1 MVSLTLSIAMY
12 AGLALSWSM
21 FSGATGYVALS
32 TSAFFGLGAY
42 TCAILLGSWSVA
54 IRRSR
59 AGARSAALLALM
71 LGLCVLHLRGT
82 YFAILTF
89 GISELL
95 KNLIMYIEKSEFGT
109 VGRLM
114 MGAPPL
120 SVIYW
125 TVLALAVL
133 AAVIYWLVAR
143 SDFGAALRA
152 IGSDEARASTLG
164 LNVRNAKIA
173 GFCLSA
179 LIPGAIG
186 AAMSVRWT
194 YIEPQIVFNPFIVF
208 QTVLV
213 ATIGGP
219 TRLIGPILGAV
230 VFGLLARNAAAEL
243 RQLLP
248 DTPRRA
254 ADPLRALRAER
265 PCQPLQLQ
273 LGTPAPDAPAASMP
287 DDARR
292 TARPDDPLWRHFGA
306 VAREHFKS
314 GHLSSSAS
322 SVRTAPARPRFLTS

>member
-1 MVSLTLSIAMY
+1 MRAALMLSAVLIACLAVLPLVASTFALSLTLSIAMY

-21 FSGATGYVALS
+21 FSGTTGYVALS
-32 TSAFFGLGAY
+32 TSAFFGIGAY
-42 TCAILLGSWSVA
+42 TCAILLGSWSWPFVIA
-54 IRRSR
+54 
-59 AGARSAALLALM
+59 AGALVAALLALV

-133 AAVIYWLVAR
+133 AAALYWLVAR

-152 IGSDEARASTLG
+152 IGSDEGRASTLG

-219 TRLIGPILGAV
+219 TRLIGPILGAA
-230 VFGLLARNAAAEL
+230 VFGLLQETL
-243 RQLLP
+243 RLNFANYYLILLGVLLILSVLYIP
-248 DTPRRA
+248 NGLVSIFNSNRV
-254 ADPLRALRAER
+254 RALR
-265 PCQPLQLQ
+265 
-273 LGTPAPDAPAASMP
+273 GASGKH
-287 DDARR
+287 A
-292 TARPDDPLWRHFGA
+292 
-306 VAREHFKS
+306 
-314 GHLSSSAS
+314 
-322 SVRTAPARPRFLTS
+322 

>member
-1 MVSLTLSIAMY
+1 MRAAAWIISAALIACLAALPSVASTFVLSLTLSIAMY

-42 TCAILLGSWSVA
+42 TCAILLGSWPWPIVVA
-54 IRRSR
+54 G
-59 AGARSAALLALM
+59 GAAAAAVSALI

-179 LIPGAIG
+179 FIPGAIG

-230 VFGLLARNAAAEL
+230 VFGLLQETL
-243 RQLLP
+243 RLNFANYYLIFLGVLLILSVLYVP
-248 DTPRRA
+248 NG
-254 ADPLRALRAER
+254 LVSLFN
-265 PCQPLQLQ
+265 
-273 LGTPAPDAPAASMP
+273 SNW
-287 DDARR
+287 
-292 TARPDDPLWRHFGA
+292 ARP
-306 VAREHFKS
+306 FKR
-314 GHLSSSAS
+314 AS
-322 SVRTAPARPRFLTS
+322 SKHA

>member
-1 MVSLTLSIAMY
+1 MRAATWIFCAALIACLAALPSVASTFVLSLTLSIAMY

-42 TCAILLGSWSVA
+42 TCAILLGSLPWPLVVA
-54 IRRSR
+54 G
-59 AGARSAALLALM
+59 GAAVAAVSALI

-114 MGAPPL
+114 MGAPSLP
-120 SVIYW
+120 VIYW

-133 AAVIYWLVAR
+133 AAVMYWLVAR

-152 IGSDEARASTLG
+152 IGSDEGRASTLG

-179 LIPGAIG
+179 FIPGAIG

-219 TRLIGPILGAV
+219 TRLAGPILGAV
-230 VFGLLARNAAAEL
+230 VFGLLQETL
-243 RQLLP
+243 RLNFANYYLILLGVLLILSVLYIP
-248 DTPRRA
+248 KGLVSLFNSNRSGAFKRA
-254 ADPLRALRAER
+254 S
-265 PCQPLQLQ
+265 
-273 LGTPAPDAPAASMP
+273 TKN
-287 DDARR
+287 
-292 TARPDDPLWRHFGA
+292 
-306 VAREHFKS
+306 V
-314 GHLSSSAS
+314 
-322 SVRTAPARPRFLTS
+322 

>member
-1 MVSLTLSIAMY
+1 MRAALIFSAVLIACLAALPLVASTFLLSLTLSIAMF

-32 TSAFFGLGAY
+32 TSAFFGVGAY
-42 TCAILLGSWSVA
+42 TCAVLLGSWSWPLVIA
-54 IRRSR
+54 
-59 AGARSAALLALM
+59 AGGLVAALLALV

-133 AAVIYWLVAR
+133 AGALYWLVAR

-152 IGSDEARASTLG
+152 IGSDEGRASTLG

-219 TRLIGPILGAV
+219 RRLIGPILGAV
-230 VFGLLARNAAAEL
+230 VFGVLQETLRLNFANYYLILLGVLLILSVLYIPNGLVSLFNPNRIRTL
-243 RQLLP
+243 R
-248 DTPRRA
+248 
-254 ADPLRALRAER
+254 
-265 PCQPLQLQ
+265 
-273 LGTPAPDAPAASMP
+273 G
-287 DDARR
+287 
-292 TARPDDPLWRHFGA
+292 
-306 VAREHFKS
+306 
-314 GHLSSSAS
+314 AS
-322 SVRTAPARPRFLTS
+322 SKHA

>member
-1 MVSLTLSIAMY
+1 MRTALIPGAVLIACLAAMPLVASTFVLSLTLSIAMF

-32 TSAFFGLGAY
+32 TSAFFGVGAY
-42 TCAILLGSWSVA
+42 TCAIVLGSWPWPFVIA
-54 IRRSR
+54 
-59 AGARSAALLALM
+59 AGALVAALLALV
-71 LGLCVLHLRGT
+71 LGLCVLHFRGT

-120 SVIYW
+120 SIIYW

-133 AAVIYWLVAR
+133 AAALYWLVAR

-152 IGSDEARASTLG
+152 IGSDEGRASTLG

-230 VFGLLARNAAAEL
+230 VFGLLQETLRLNFASYYLILLGVLLILSVLYVPNGLASLFNSNRLRTLRSAR
-243 RQLLP
+243 
-248 DTPRRA
+248 
-254 ADPLRALRAER
+254 
-265 PCQPLQLQ
+265 
-273 LGTPAPDAPAASMP
+273 S
-287 DDARR
+287 
-292 TARPDDPLWRHFGA
+292 
-306 VAREHFKS
+306 EH
-314 GHLSSSAS
+314 A
-322 SVRTAPARPRFLTS
+322 

>member
-1 MVSLTLSIAMY
+1 MRPLTIIVGAALIIVLAILPFVASTFALSLTLSIAMY
-12 AGLALSWSM
+12 AALALSWAM

-42 TCAILLGSWSVA
+42 TCAILLGSLPWPLVVA
-54 IRRSR
+54 
-59 AGARSAALLALM
+59 AGAMVALLLALV
-71 LGLCVLHLRGT
+71 LGLFVLHLRGT

-125 TVLALAVL
+125 TVLVLVLL
-133 AAVIYWLVAR
+133 AAALYWAVGR
-143 SDFGAALRA
+143 SDLGAALRA
-152 IGSDEARASTLG
+152 IGSDEGRASTLG

-179 LIPGAIG
+179 LIPGAVG

-219 TRLIGPILGAV
+219 TRLIGPILGAL
-230 VFGLLARNAAAEL
+230 VFGLLQEL
-243 RQLLP
+243 LRLNFANYYQILLGLLLIFSVLYIP
-248 DTPRRA
+248 NGLVSIFMKNR
-254 ADPLRALRAER
+254 
-265 PCQPLQLQ
+265 
-273 LGTPAPDAPAASMP
+273 
-287 DDARR
+287 RR
-292 TARPDDPLWRHFGA
+292 TLKR
-306 VAREHFKS
+306 
-314 GHLSSSAS
+314 AS
-322 SVRTAPARPRFLTS
+322 SKHA

>member
-1 MVSLTLSIAMY
+1 MRAALMLSAVLIACLAVLPLVASTFALSLTLSIAMY

-21 FSGATGYVALS
+21 FSGTTGYVALS
-32 TSAFFGLGAY
+32 TSAFFGIGAY
-42 TCAILLGSWSVA
+42 TCAILLGSWSWPFVIA
-54 IRRSR
+54 
-59 AGARSAALLALM
+59 AGALIAALLALV

-133 AAVIYWLVAR
+133 AAALYWLVAR

-152 IGSDEARASTLG
+152 IGSDEGRASTLG

-219 TRLIGPILGAV
+219 TRLIGPILGAA
-230 VFGLLARNAAAEL
+230 VFGLLQETL
-243 RQLLP
+243 RLNFANYYLILLGVLLILSVLYIP
-248 DTPRRA
+248 NGLVSIFNSNRV
-254 ADPLRALRAER
+254 RALR
-265 PCQPLQLQ
+265 
-273 LGTPAPDAPAASMP
+273 GASGKH
-287 DDARR
+287 A
-292 TARPDDPLWRHFGA
+292 
-306 VAREHFKS
+306 
-314 GHLSSSAS
+314 
-322 SVRTAPARPRFLTS
+322 

>member
-1 MVSLTLSIAMY
+1 MRTALILSAVLIVCLAALPLVASTFVLSLTLSIAMF

-32 TSAFFGLGAY
+32 TSAFFGIGAY
-42 TCAILLGSWSVA
+42 TCAILLGSWSWPFVIA
-54 IRRSR
+54 
-59 AGARSAALLALM
+59 AGALVAALLALV

-120 SVIYW
+120 PVIYW

-133 AAVIYWLVAR
+133 AAALYWLVAR

-152 IGSDEARASTLG
+152 IGSDEGRASTLG

-230 VFGLLARNAAAEL
+230 VFGVLQETLRLNFANYYLILLGVLLILSVLYIPNGLVSLFNSSRMSTL
-243 RQLLP
+243 R
-248 DTPRRA
+248 
-254 ADPLRALRAER
+254 
-265 PCQPLQLQ
+265 
-273 LGTPAPDAPAASMP
+273 G
-287 DDARR
+287 
-292 TARPDDPLWRHFGA
+292 
-306 VAREHFKS
+306 VS
-314 GHLSSSAS
+314 GKHA
-322 SVRTAPARPRFLTS
+322 

>member
-1 MVSLTLSIAMY
+1 MRAATWIFCAALIACLAALPSVASTFVLSLTLSIAMY

-42 TCAILLGSWSVA
+42 TCAILLGSLPWPLVVA
-54 IRRSR
+54 G
-59 AGARSAALLALM
+59 GAAVAAVSALI

-114 MGAPPL
+114 MGAPSLP
-120 SVIYW
+120 VIYW

-133 AAVIYWLVAR
+133 AAVMYWLVAR

-152 IGSDEARASTLG
+152 IGSDEGRASTLG

-179 LIPGAIG
+179 FIPGAIG

-219 TRLIGPILGAV
+219 TRLAGPILGAL
-230 VFGLLARNAAAEL
+230 VFGLLQETL
-243 RQLLP
+243 RLNFANYYLILLGVLLILSVLYIP
-248 DTPRRA
+248 NGLVSLFNSNRSGAFKRA
-254 ADPLRALRAER
+254 S
-265 PCQPLQLQ
+265 
-273 LGTPAPDAPAASMP
+273 TK
-287 DDARR
+287 
-292 TARPDDPLWRHFGA
+292 H
-306 VAREHFKS
+306 V
-314 GHLSSSAS
+314 
-322 SVRTAPARPRFLTS
+322 

>member
-1 MVSLTLSIAMY
+1 MRTATWIISAALIVCLAALPSVASTFVLSLTLSIAMY

-42 TCAILLGSWSVA
+42 TCAILLGSWPWPIVVA
-54 IRRSR
+54 G
-59 AGARSAALLALM
+59 GAVAAALSALI

-89 GISELL
+89 GVSELL
-95 KNLIMYIEKSEFGT
+95 KNLIMYVEKSEFGT

-114 MGAPPL
+114 MGAPSL

-152 IGSDEARASTLG
+152 IGSDEGRASTLG

-179 LIPGAIG
+179 IIPGAIG

-230 VFGLLARNAAAEL
+230 VFGLLQETL
-243 RQLLP
+243 RLNFANCYLIFLGVLLILSVLYVP
-248 DTPRRA
+248 NGLVSLFSSNR
-254 ADPLRALRAER
+254 
-265 PCQPLQLQ
+265 
-273 LGTPAPDAPAASMP
+273 
-287 DDARR
+287 
-292 TARPDDPLWRHFGA
+292 ARPLKR
-306 VAREHFKS
+306 
-314 GHLSSSAS
+314 AS
-322 SVRTAPARPRFLTS
+322 SKHA

>member
-1 MVSLTLSIAMY
+1 MLSAVLIACLAVLPLVASTFALSLTLSIAMY

-21 FSGATGYVALS
+21 FSGTTGYVALS
-32 TSAFFGLGAY
+32 TSAFFGIGAY
-42 TCAILLGSWSVA
+42 TCAILLGSWSWPFVIA
-54 IRRSR
+54 
-59 AGARSAALLALM
+59 AGALIAALLALV

-133 AAVIYWLVAR
+133 AAALYWLVAR

-152 IGSDEARASTLG
+152 IGSDEGRASTLG

-219 TRLIGPILGAV
+219 TRLIGPILGAA
-230 VFGLLARNAAAEL
+230 VFGLLQETL
-243 RQLLP
+243 RLNFANYYLILLGVLLILSVLYIP
-248 DTPRRA
+248 NGLVSIFNSNRV
-254 ADPLRALRAER
+254 RALR
-265 PCQPLQLQ
+265 
-273 LGTPAPDAPAASMP
+273 GASGKH
-287 DDARR
+287 A
-292 TARPDDPLWRHFGA
+292 
-306 VAREHFKS
+306 
-314 GHLSSSAS
+314 
-322 SVRTAPARPRFLTS
+322 

>member
-1 MVSLTLSIAMY
+1 MRAATWIFCAALIACLAALPSVASTFVLSLTLSIAMY

-42 TCAILLGSWSVA
+42 TCAILLGSLPWPLVVA
-54 IRRSR
+54 G
-59 AGARSAALLALM
+59 GAAVAAVSALI

-114 MGAPPL
+114 MGAPSLP
-120 SVIYW
+120 VIYW

-133 AAVIYWLVAR
+133 AAVMYWLVAR

-152 IGSDEARASTLG
+152 IGSDEGRASTLG

-179 LIPGAIG
+179 FIPGAIG

-219 TRLIGPILGAV
+219 TRLAGPILGAV
-230 VFGLLARNAAAEL
+230 VFGLLQETL
-243 RQLLP
+243 RLNFANYYLILLGVLLILSVLYIP
-248 DTPRRA
+248 NGLVSLFNSNRSGAFKRA
-254 ADPLRALRAER
+254 S
-265 PCQPLQLQ
+265 
-273 LGTPAPDAPAASMP
+273 TKN
-287 DDARR
+287 
-292 TARPDDPLWRHFGA
+292 
-306 VAREHFKS
+306 V
-314 GHLSSSAS
+314 
-322 SVRTAPARPRFLTS
+322 

>member
-1 MVSLTLSIAMY
+1 MRAALMLSAVLIACLAVLPLVASTFALSLTLSIAMY

-21 FSGATGYVALS
+21 FSGTTGYVALS
-32 TSAFFGLGAY
+32 TSAFFGIGAY
-42 TCAILLGSWSVA
+42 TCAILLGSWSWPFVIA
-54 IRRSR
+54 
-59 AGARSAALLALM
+59 AGALAAALLALV

-133 AAVIYWLVAR
+133 AAALYWLVAR

-152 IGSDEARASTLG
+152 IGSDEGRASTLG

-219 TRLIGPILGAV
+219 TRLIGPILGAA
-230 VFGLLARNAAAEL
+230 VFGLLQETL
-243 RQLLP
+243 RLNFANYYLILLGVLLILSVLYIP
-248 DTPRRA
+248 NGLVSIFNSNRV
-254 ADPLRALRAER
+254 RALR
-265 PCQPLQLQ
+265 
-273 LGTPAPDAPAASMP
+273 GASGKH
-287 DDARR
+287 A
-292 TARPDDPLWRHFGA
+292 
-306 VAREHFKS
+306 
-314 GHLSSSAS
+314 
-322 SVRTAPARPRFLTS
+322 

>member
-1 MVSLTLSIAMY
+1 MRAALMLSAVLIACLAVLPLVASTFALSLTLSIAMY

-32 TSAFFGLGAY
+32 TSAFFGIGAY
-42 TCAILLGSWSVA
+42 TCAILLGSWSWPFVIA
-54 IRRSR
+54 
-59 AGARSAALLALM
+59 AGALVAALLALV

-133 AAVIYWLVAR
+133 AAALYWLVAR

-152 IGSDEARASTLG
+152 IGSDEGRASTLG

-219 TRLIGPILGAV
+219 TRLIGPILGAA
-230 VFGLLARNAAAEL
+230 VFGLLQETL
-243 RQLLP
+243 RLNFANYYLILLGVLLILSVLYIP
-248 DTPRRA
+248 NGLVSIFNSNRV
-254 ADPLRALRAER
+254 RALR
-265 PCQPLQLQ
+265 
-273 LGTPAPDAPAASMP
+273 GASGKH
-287 DDARR
+287 A
-292 TARPDDPLWRHFGA
+292 
-306 VAREHFKS
+306 
-314 GHLSSSAS
+314 
-322 SVRTAPARPRFLTS
+322 

>member
-1 MVSLTLSIAMY
+1 MRAAVWIFCAALIACLAALPSVASTFVLSLTLSIAMY

-42 TCAILLGSWSVA
+42 TCAILLGSWPWPIVVA
-54 IRRSR
+54 G
-59 AGARSAALLALM
+59 GAVAAAVSALI
-71 LGLCVLHLRGT
+71 LGFCVLHLRGT

-95 KNLIMYIEKSEFGT
+95 KNLIMYIEKTEFGT

-133 AAVIYWLVAR
+133 AAVMYWLVAR

-164 LNVRNAKIA
+164 LNVRNAKIV

-230 VFGLLARNAAAEL
+230 VFGVLQETLRLNFANYYLILLGV
-243 RQLLP
+243 LLILSVLYIP
-248 DTPRRA
+248 NGLVSLFTSNWS
-254 ADPLRALRAER
+254 RALKR
-265 PCQPLQLQ
+265 
-273 LGTPAPDAPAASMP
+273 
-287 DDARR
+287 
-292 TARPDDPLWRHFGA
+292 
-306 VAREHFKS
+306 
-314 GHLSSSAS
+314 AS
-322 SVRTAPARPRFLTS
+322 SKHA

>member
-1 MVSLTLSIAMY
+1 MRAAAWIFSAALVACLVALPFVASTFVLSLTLSIAMY
-12 AGLALSWSM
+12 AGLALSWAM

-32 TSAFFGLGAY
+32 TSAFFGIGAY
-42 TCAILLGSWSVA
+42 TCAILLGAWPWPCVIVA
-54 IRRSR
+54 
-59 AGARSAALLALM
+59 AGLAAVLLALL
-71 LGLCVLHLRGT
+71 LGLFVLHLRGT

-95 KNLIMYIEKSEFGT
+95 KNLIMYVEKSQFGT

-114 MGAPPL
+114 MGAPSL

-125 TVLALAVL
+125 TVLTLAAL
-133 AAVIYWLVAR
+133 AAVIYWAVAR

-152 IGSDEARASTLG
+152 IGSDEGRASTLG

-230 VFGLLARNAAAEL
+230 VFGLLQEL
-243 RQLLP
+243 LRLNLSNYYQILLGALLILSVLYVP
-248 DTPRRA
+248 NGLVSIFGINRA
-254 ADPLRALRAER
+254 
-265 PCQPLQLQ
+265 
-273 LGTPAPDAPAASMP
+273 GTLKQ
-287 DDARR
+287 
-292 TARPDDPLWRHFGA
+292 T
-306 VAREHFKS
+306 S
-314 GHLSSSAS
+314 GKHA
-322 SVRTAPARPRFLTS
+322 

>member
-1 MVSLTLSIAMY
+1 MPLVASTFLLSLTLSIAMF

-32 TSAFFGLGAY
+32 TSAFFGVGAY
-42 TCAILLGSWSVA
+42 TCAVLLGSWSWPLVIA
-54 IRRSR
+54 
-59 AGARSAALLALM
+59 AGGLVAALLALV

-133 AAVIYWLVAR
+133 AGALYWLVAR

-152 IGSDEARASTLG
+152 IGSDEGRASTLG

-219 TRLIGPILGAV
+219 RRLIGPILGAV
-230 VFGLLARNAAAEL
+230 VFGVLQETLRLNFANYYLILLGVLLILSVLYIPNGLVSLFNPNRIRTL
-243 RQLLP
+243 R
-248 DTPRRA
+248 
-254 ADPLRALRAER
+254 
-265 PCQPLQLQ
+265 
-273 LGTPAPDAPAASMP
+273 G
-287 DDARR
+287 
-292 TARPDDPLWRHFGA
+292 
-306 VAREHFKS
+306 
-314 GHLSSSAS
+314 AS
-322 SVRTAPARPRFLTS
+322 SKHA

>member
-1 MVSLTLSIAMY
+1 MRAAVWIFCAALIACLAALPSVASTFVLSLTLSIAMY

-42 TCAILLGSWSVA
+42 TCAILLGSLPWPLVVA
-54 IRRSR
+54 G
-59 AGARSAALLALM
+59 GAAVAAVSALI

-114 MGAPPL
+114 MGAPSLP
-120 SVIYW
+120 VIYW

-133 AAVIYWLVAR
+133 AAVMYWLVVR

-152 IGSDEARASTLG
+152 IGSDEGRASTLG

-179 LIPGAIG
+179 FIPGAIG

-219 TRLIGPILGAV
+219 TRLAGPILGAV
-230 VFGLLARNAAAEL
+230 VFGLLQETL
-243 RQLLP
+243 RLNFANYYLILLGVLLILSVLYIP
-248 DTPRRA
+248 NGLVSLFNSNRSGAFKRA
-254 ADPLRALRAER
+254 S
-265 PCQPLQLQ
+265 
-273 LGTPAPDAPAASMP
+273 TK
-287 DDARR
+287 
-292 TARPDDPLWRHFGA
+292 H
-306 VAREHFKS
+306 V
-314 GHLSSSAS
+314 
-322 SVRTAPARPRFLTS
+322 

>member
-1 MVSLTLSIAMY
+1 MRAAAWIFGTALIAGLAAMPAVASTFVLSLTLSIAMY

-42 TCAILLGSWSVA
+42 TCAILLGSWPWPFVVA
-54 IRRSR
+54 G
-59 AGARSAALLALM
+59 GAAVAALSALI

-114 MGAPPL
+114 MGAPSL
-120 SVIYW
+120 SIIYW
-125 TVLALAVL
+125 TVLALAAL
-133 AAVIYWLVAR
+133 AAVLYWLVAR

-164 LNVRNAKIA
+164 LNVRNAKII

-230 VFGLLARNAAAEL
+230 VFGLLQETL
-243 RQLLP
+243 RLNFANYYLILLGVLLILSVLYVP
-248 DTPRRA
+248 NGLVSLFTPR
-254 ADPLRALRAER
+254 PRALK
-265 PCQPLQLQ
+265 P
-273 LGTPAPDAPAASMP
+273 
-287 DDARR
+287 
-292 TARPDDPLWRHFGA
+292 
-306 VAREHFKS
+306 
-314 GHLSSSAS
+314 AS
-322 SVRTAPARPRFLTS
+322 STHA

>member
-1 MVSLTLSIAMY
+1 MRAALMLSAALIACLAVLPLVASTFALSLTLSIAMY

-32 TSAFFGLGAY
+32 TSAFFGIGAY
-42 TCAILLGSWSVA
+42 TCAILLGSWSWPFVIA
-54 IRRSR
+54 
-59 AGARSAALLALM
+59 AGALVAALLALV

-133 AAVIYWLVAR
+133 AAALYWLVAR
-143 SDFGAALRA
+143 SDFGRLRA
-152 IGSDEARASTLG
+152 IGSDEGRASTLG

-219 TRLIGPILGAV
+219 TRLVGPILGAV
-230 VFGLLARNAAAEL
+230 VFGLLAGNAAAEL

-248 DTPRRA
+248 DPARRA
-254 ADPLRALRAER
+254 
-265 PCQPLQLQ
+265 
-273 LGTPAPDAPAASMP
+273 PDSC
-287 DDARR
+287 RCCTFR
-292 TARPDDPLWRHFGA
+292 TASRASSTQTGA
-306 VAREHFKS
+306 RAPSSERQAC
-314 GHLSSSAS
+314 LTRSSSCA
-322 SVRTAPARPRFLTS
+322 T

>member
-1 MVSLTLSIAMY
+1 
-12 AGLALSWSM
+12 
-21 FSGATGYVALS
+21 
-32 TSAFFGLGAY
+32 
-42 TCAILLGSWSVA
+42 
-54 IRRSR
+54 
-59 AGARSAALLALM
+59 
-71 LGLCVLHLRGT
+71 
-82 YFAILTF
+82 
-89 GISELL
+89 
-95 KNLIMYIEKSEFGT
+95 
-109 VGRLM
+109 M

-179 LIPGAIG
+179 FIPGAIG

-230 VFGLLARNAAAEL
+230 VFGLLQETL
-243 RQLLP
+243 RLNFANYYLIFLGVLLILSVLYVP
-248 DTPRRA
+248 NG
-254 ADPLRALRAER
+254 LVSLFN
-265 PCQPLQLQ
+265 
-273 LGTPAPDAPAASMP
+273 SNW
-287 DDARR
+287 
-292 TARPDDPLWRHFGA
+292 ARP
-306 VAREHFKS
+306 FKR
-314 GHLSSSAS
+314 AS
-322 SVRTAPARPRFLTS
+322 SKHA

>member
-1 MVSLTLSIAMY
+1 MRAVAWIFSAALITGLAVLPFVASTFALSLTLSITMY
-12 AGLALSWSM
+12 AGLALSWAM

-42 TCAILLGSWSVA
+42 ACAILLGSWPWPVVVA
-54 IRRSR
+54 S
-59 AGARSAALLALM
+59 GALAAVLLALA
-71 LGLCVLHLRGT
+71 LGLFVLHLRGT

-95 KNLIMYIEKSEFGT
+95 KNLIMYVEKSEFGT

-120 SVIYW
+120 PVIYW
-125 TVLALAVL
+125 TVLALAAV
-133 AAVIYWLVAR
+133 AAALYWFVAR

-152 IGSDEARASTLG
+152 IGSDEGRASTLG
-164 LNVRNAKIA
+164 LNVKNAKIA

-179 LIPGAIG
+179 LVPGAIG

-219 TRLIGPILGAV
+219 TRLVGPALGAV
-230 VFGLLARNAAAEL
+230 VFGLLQEL
-243 RQLLP
+243 LRLNFANYYQILLGLLLILSVLYVPNGLVSLFTIKRQR
-248 DTPRRA
+248 TPERA
-254 ADPLRALRAER
+254 SRKHA
-265 PCQPLQLQ
+265 
-273 LGTPAPDAPAASMP
+273 
-287 DDARR
+287 
-292 TARPDDPLWRHFGA
+292 
-306 VAREHFKS
+306 
-314 GHLSSSAS
+314 
-322 SVRTAPARPRFLTS
+322 

>member
-1 MVSLTLSIAMY
+1 MRAVAWIFCTALIACLAALPSVASTFVLSLTLSITMY

-42 TCAILLGSWSVA
+42 TCAILLGSWPWPLVVA
-54 IRRSR
+54 G
-59 AGARSAALLALM
+59 GAAVAAISALI

-114 MGAPPL
+114 MGAPSLP
-120 SVIYW
+120 VIYW

-133 AAVIYWLVAR
+133 AAVMYWLVAR

-152 IGSDEARASTLG
+152 IGSDEGRASTLG

-179 LIPGAIG
+179 FIPGAIG

-219 TRLIGPILGAV
+219 TRLAGPILGAV
-230 VFGLLARNAAAEL
+230 VFGLLQETL
-243 RQLLP
+243 RLNFANYYLILLGVLLILSVLYVP
-248 DTPRRA
+248 NGLASLFNSNRSGAYKRA
-254 ADPLRALRAER
+254 S
-265 PCQPLQLQ
+265 
-273 LGTPAPDAPAASMP
+273 TK
-287 DDARR
+287 
-292 TARPDDPLWRHFGA
+292 H
-306 VAREHFKS
+306 V
-314 GHLSSSAS
+314 
-322 SVRTAPARPRFLTS
+322 